1 MRTHYSTRIVLLLLA
16 SCVATPLS
24 SWGQTQT
31 LPLNDIVSRM
41 AQAQVASHNQDVA
54 YAVTRKYELTALGT
68 QSPSSSV
75 VAEVNFVP
83 PAAKDYTILKSEGS
97 SRGESIVRKVLDQEA
112 EMASHA
118 EEHEVTPRN
127 YDFSLLGRESIDGHS
142 CYVLQLTPKRQVAE
156 LIRGKAWVDA
166 NDFTVRR
173 MEGAP
178 AKNPSMWIKN
188 LTVTINYGDVSGIRV
203 TTSTKAV
210 ADVRFAGTHVLTSKE
225 IDLRLSSVNARNQI
239 PAIKSSR
246 NTRRT
251 AQDAAVWVAR

>member
-1 MRTHYSTRIVLLLLA
+1 M
-16 SCVATPLS
+16 AT
-24 SWGQTQT
+24 T
-31 LPLNDIVSRM
+31 
-41 AQAQVASHNQDVA
+41 
-54 YAVTRKYELTALGT
+54 
-68 QSPSSSV
+68 
-75 VAEVNFVP
+75 
-83 PAAKDYTILKSEGS
+83 
-97 SRGESIVRKVLDQEA
+97 
-112 EMASHA
+112 
-118 EEHEVTPRN
+118 
-127 YDFSLLGRESIDGHS
+127 
-142 CYVLQLTPKRQVAE
+142 CYVLQLTPKRQAAE

-166 NDFTVRR
+166 NDFTMRR

-178 AKNPSMWIKN
+178 AKSPSMWIKN